1 MEAAI
6 VTMGGDSRVAPAG
19 ERGMGAVSWGATVGG
34 AVAAAA
40 LSLILLALGSGLGL
54 SAISPWA
61 YQGASTTT
69 LGVGAIVWL
78 VVMSA
83 AASALGGYIAG
94 RLRVRWLGVDA
105 DESYFRDSVHGFLAW
120 ALATIVS
127 AAVLTSA
134 ASSMVGS
141 IATTGAT
148 VAAGGVA
155 ALGTG
160 VAATTSSAGPS
171 ENPALYFVDMLYRTD
186 RAPEPGV
193 DVNAM
198 RTETARILAN
208 SLRQDASLSAGD
220 KSYLAELVA
229 RRTGIAPADAEQR
242 VTQTVEAAR
251 LAADAATAKARE
263 VAETARKATAYMA
276 LWVFLSL
283 LIGAFCASYA
293 ATVGGRQ
300 RDSLD

>member
-6 VTMGGDSRVAPAG
+6 VTMGGDARIATAG
-19 ERGMGAVSWGATVGG
+19 ERGMGALAWGAIVGG

-54 SAISPWA
+54 SAISPWT
-61 YQGASTTT
+61 YQGASATT
-69 LGVGAIVWL
+69 LGVGAIAWL
-78 VVMSA
+78 IVMSA

-94 RLRVRWLGVDA
+94 RLRVRWMGVDA

-120 ALATIVS
+120 ALATVVS

-134 ASSMVGS
+134 AASMVGTVV
-141 IATTGAT
+141 TTGAT
-148 VAAGGVA
+148 VAAGGA
-155 ALGTG
+155 AAVGAGASAATSGTG
-160 VAATTSSAGPS
+160 QS
-171 ENPALYFVDMLYRTD
+171 ENPGLYFVDMLYRTD

-193 DVNAM
+193 DANAM

-208 SLRQDASLSAGD
+208 SLRQGELSAGD
-220 KSYLAELVA
+220 KSYLAQLVA
-229 RRTGIAPADAEQR
+229 SRTGIAPADAEQR
-242 VTQTVEAAR
+242 VTQTIEAAR
-251 LAADAATAKARE
+251 LSADAAAAKARE

-276 LWVFLSL
+276 LWVFVSL
-283 LIGAFCASYA
+283 LIGAFCASFA

-300 RDSLD
+300 RDSLG

>member
-6 VTMGGDSRVAPAG
+6 VTMGADSRIAPTG
-19 ERGMGAVSWGATVGG
+19 ERGMVAVAWGAIVGG
-34 AVAAAA
+34 AIAAAA
-40 LSLILLALGSGLGL
+40 LSLILLTLGSGLGL

-61 YQGASTTT
+61 YQGASATT
-69 LGVGAIVWL
+69 LGVGAIAWL
-78 VVMSA
+78 IVMSA

-94 RLRVRWLGVDA
+94 RLRVRWMGADA

-127 AAVLTSA
+127 AALLTSA
-134 ASSMVGS
+134 ASSMVGTV
-141 IATTGAT
+141 ATTGAM
-148 VAAGGVA
+148 AAGGA
-155 ALGTG
+155 AAIGSG
-160 VAATTSSAGPS
+160 GAAATSGSGPTD
-171 ENPALYFVDMLYRTD
+171 NGGMYFVDMLYRTD

-193 DVNAM
+193 DTNAI

-208 SLRQDASLSAGD
+208 SLRQGELSAGD
-220 KSYLAELVA
+220 RSYLAQLVA
-229 RRTGIAPADAEQR
+229 RRTGITPADAEQR
-242 VTQTVEAAR
+242 VSQTVEAAK
-251 LAADAATAKARE
+251 LTAEASTAKARQI
-263 VAETARKATAYMA
+263 AEAARKATAYMA

-293 ATVGGRQ
+293 ATIGGRQ